1 MGAIG
6 KFSFTMIERE
16 GEEIQWNSLIS
27 TTEKG
32 SQFCQ
37 KKEAN
42 FAKKKPILHKKDR
55 DLHHT
60 TYLSLKLL
68 PHRC

>member
-1 MGAIG
+1 MEFPD
-6 KFSFTMIERE
+6 KYDRERKP
-16 GEEIQWNSLIS
+16 ILP
-27 TTEKG
+27 
-32 SQFCQ
+32 